1 MTAHTATRQVQQ
13 VRSTRPV
20 RRQRV
25 WATLLAMA
33 AGSLLSVGLGVY
45 GRTHEPTFYAI
56 NLAGFSSG
64 TAAKAWLASGV
75 FVLVVVQLASAL
87 VLYGRVPGVTGPRW
101 IGGLHRWSG
110 RAAVLVSVPVAVHCL
125 YALGWQ
131 HDSLR
136 VLVHSLVGCFFYG
149 AFTAKM
155 LVLRAEAPRW
165 VLPVLGGAV
174 FTAVTTLWL
183 TSAVWFFTTSGL
195 TI

>member
-1 MTAHTATRQVQQ
+1 MTAHTATGQ

-20 RRQRV
+20 RRQRL
-25 WATLLAMA
+25 WSTLLAVA
-33 AGSLLSVGLGVY
+33 AGSLVSVGLGVY

-64 TAAKAWLASGV
+64 TAAKAWLATGV

-87 VLYGRVPGVTGPRW
+87 VLYGRVPGVAGPSW

-155 LVLRAEAPRW
+155 LVLRAEVPRW

-183 TSAVWFFTTSGL
+183 TSAVWFFTTSGVTL
-195 TI
+195 